1 MMQTIDTEQPLW
13 VKSRRGDYPVWV
25 MSHAYQ
31 NATLFKPLLENRHIL
46 VVSHQSISDHYFPV
60 LEATAR
66 SLSASK
72 IALHIIPEGDQHK
85 TISQAEALWTHCL
98 ENQYRRD
105 ALMIALGGGVVGDL
119 TGFAASCYLRGID
132 FIQCPTSLLAQIDAA
147 IGGKTAVNHVL
158 GKNLIGAFYSPQAV
172 IIDPTALLTLP
183 KREFNAGLA
192 EMIKYGLILDANF
205 FNWIEKNA
213 SQLYEDM
220 TLCKQAIYRSCQLK
234 TLVVSED
241 EFESHHR
248 MILNFGHTIAHAIES
263 LLDFKSILHGEAV
276 AIGMVIATHL
286 ACELN
291 ALSYT
296 VLDRLVALL
305 EVIGLPTHVPNTLS
319 IEAIIDKI
327 SLDKKYNQ
335 TMHWVLLSQLG
346 CAEISSNVD
355 VESVKTI
362 LGRWKEPM

>member
-1 MMQTIDTEQPLW
+1 MPIIDTEKPLW
-13 VKSRRGDYPVWV
+13 VKSKRGDYPVWV

-31 NATLFKPLLENRHIL
+31 NTTLFKPFLQNRHLL
-46 VVSHQSISDHYFPV
+46 VVSHQPIADLYFSV

-72 IALHIIPEGDQHK
+72 ISLHIIPEGDQHK
-85 TISQAEALWTHCL
+85 TLAQAEALWTHCL
-98 ENQYRRD
+98 QNQYRRD

-119 TGFAASCYLRGID
+119 TGFAASCYLRGVD

-147 IGGKTAVNHVL
+147 IGGKTAVNHQL
-158 GKNLIGAFYSPQAV
+158 GKNLIGAFYSPKAV
-172 IIDPTALLTLP
+172 VIDPAALLSLP

-192 EMIKYGLILDANF
+192 EMIKYGLILDAKF

-213 SQLYEDM
+213 SQLHEDAV
-220 TLCKQAIYRSCQLK
+220 LCTQAIYRSCQLK
-234 TLVVSED
+234 SQVVSDD

-248 MILNFGHTIAHAIES
+248 MILNFGHTIGHAIES
-263 LLDFKSILHGEAV
+263 LLDFKSMLHGEAV
-276 AIGMVIATHL
+276 AIGMVIATNL

-335 TMHWVLLSQLG
+335 TMNWVLLSQLG
-346 CAEISSNVD
+346 RAEISTDVD
-355 VESVKTI
+355 IEKVKTI
-362 LGRWKEPM
+362 LRRWKEPM